1 MAEGVIPTIE
11 RIEPVHPEVARAL
24 RAKSGMERLRL
35 AHETWELVRDRLA
48 AYLAAQSGVRRRF
61 SGTLPAGCCV
71 TQAELLRYLVEVL
84 ETLGVEYMIGGSQT
98 SMYYGEPR
106 LTRDVDVV
114 VGLRLEDLPAFLGRF
129 PADELC
135 VDEKAARG
143 AVQTSGQFN
152 IIHPGSGLKIDVYVN
167 PDTPY
172 DRTRLARRQKLP
184 LFPEVDGYFA
194 RPEDVIL
201 YKLLYYR
208 QGESALHLRDG
219 GRRREVVVTVGA

>member
-1 MAEGVIPTIE
+1 M
-11 RIEPVHPEVARAL
+11 
-24 RAKSGMERLRL
+24 
-35 AHETWELVRDRLA
+35 
-48 AYLAAQSGVRRRF
+48 
-61 SGTLPAGCCV
+61 
-71 TQAELLRYLVEVL
+71 TQAELLRYLVDVFEG
-84 ETLGVEYMIGGSQT
+84 LGVEYMIGGSQA

-114 VGLRLEDLPAFLGRF
+114 VGLPLGDLPGFLGRF
-129 PADELC
+129 SADEFY
-135 VDEKAARG
+135 VDAKTARE

-152 IIHPGSGLKIDVYVN
+152 IIHSSSGLKIDVYVN

-184 LFPEVDGYFA
+184 LFPGVDAYFA

-208 QGESALHLRDG
+208 QGRSEVHVRDVLGILAVSGPELDEQYIGKWADRLGLRKIWEQI
-219 GRRREVVVTVGA
+219 RRQAE